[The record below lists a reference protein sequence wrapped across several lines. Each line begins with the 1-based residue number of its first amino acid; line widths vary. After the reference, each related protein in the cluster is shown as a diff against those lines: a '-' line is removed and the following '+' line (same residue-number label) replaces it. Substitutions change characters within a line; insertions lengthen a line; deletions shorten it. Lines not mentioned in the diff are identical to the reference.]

1 MSSAKL
7 AKLESLSEEQAEHS
21 RDLVERQRLEL
32 SQLDNHHSDLK
43 RINLEYQNSLIG
55 LDGVSPQQLA
65 HRRSFVS
72 QLTRKLDVL
81 HHERIQKKEKLQI
94 SIKEHQQQ
102 SAQTAALGSMAD
114 RATAKEAVNDA
125 RIQQTQENETAQSLR
140 LRAMSVREDDH
151 V

>member
-21 RDLVERQRLEL
+21 RDQVERQRLEL
-32 SQLDNHHSDLK
+32 SQLDGHHSDLK
-43 RINLEYQNSLIG
+43 RINQEYQNG
-55 LDGVSPQQLA
+55 LVGLEGVSPQQLA

-81 HHERIQKKEKLQI
+81 HHERIQKKEMLKE
-94 SIKEHQQQ
+94 SIKEHHHQ
-102 SAQTAALGSMAD
+102 SAQTAALGSMVE
-114 RATAKEAVNDA
+114 RETAKEAVSHA
-125 RIQQTQENETAQSLR
+125 RIQQVQENETSQSMRQL
-140 LRAMSVREDDH
+140 AMQRKEDDH

>member
-21 RDLVERQRLEL
+21 RDLVERQRREL
-32 SQLDNHHSDLK
+32 SQLDSHHSDLN
-43 RINLEYQNSLIG
+43 RINHEYQNG
-55 LDGVSPQQLA
+55 LVGMEGVSPQQLA

-81 HHERIQKKEKLQI
+81 HHERIQKKEMLQT
-94 SIKEHQQQ
+94 SIHEHQQQ
-102 SAQTAALGSMAD
+102 RAQTAALGSMVEREA
-114 RATAKEAVNDA
+114 AKEVVRNSRSLQA
-125 RIQQTQENETAQSLR
+125 QENETAQSMRQIALSR
-140 LRAMSVREDDH
+140 KEDDH

>member
-32 SQLDNHHSDLK
+32 SQLDGHHSDLT
-43 RINLEYQNSLIG
+43 RINLEYQNG
-55 LDGVSPQQLA
+55 LVGVEGVSPQQLA
-65 HRRSFVS
+65 HRRTFVS
-72 QLTRKLDVL
+72 QLTNKLEVL
-81 HHERIQKKEKLQI
+81 QHERVQKNKKLQG

-102 SAQTAALGSMAD
+102 SAQSAALGTMVA
-114 RATAKEAVNDA
+114 RETVKEAVRDA
-125 RIQQTQENETAQSLR
+125 RLEQSRQNETLQSLR
-140 LRAMSVREDDH
+140 QINKSRQEDDN